1 LQALS
6 ADSAVTSTDKVRSGG
21 SGPVIV
27 AFLNFKGGVGKTSN
41 VVNLGAC
48 LAATHQKRVL
58 LIDLDA
64 QCNTSLWLL
73 GKRALWRHTEEPART
88 ITQAF
93 QDKLRGTRLFRF
105 SDAVVRGVPL
115 SEKGYKLIPNLD
127 LLPATVDLLSVEE
140 NLAHRIPQGGHRFLF
155 EQTERHLAEYDYVLI
170 DCAPNFFGLTK
181 NAIFLGKHLAIPYI
195 PDFLSLVGFQTLARL
210 VEDFGQRIGG
220 QRTVLGRTRIS
231 ALILNRWAKVGN
243 VFQQGRLE
251 LEKLT
256 GDLKAQ
262 GLIHP
267 ATTVLEPP
275 IRTCVKVAE
284 APAVHLPVL
293 LHAPGSNGDT
303 DYAAL
308 TQSFIQH
315 YEGLK

>member
-1 LQALS
+1 MKARPS
-6 ADSAVTSTDKVRSGG
+6 SGSEAV
-21 SGPVIV
+21 PAIV

-41 VVNLGAC
+41 VVNIGAC

-58 LIDLDA
+58 VVDLDA
-64 QCNTSLWLL
+64 QCNSSLWLL
-73 GKRALWRHTEEPART
+73 GKTALRRHTEERART
-88 ITQAF
+88 VTQAF
-93 QDKLRGTRLFRF
+93 RDKLDGTHLFHF
-105 SDAVVRGVPL
+105 ADAVVRGVPL

-127 LLPATVDLLSVEE
+127 LLPATVDLMELDEHVT
-140 NLAHRIPQGGHRFLF
+140 HRLPLGAYRFLF
-155 EQTERHLAEYDYVLI
+155 EQMKGHLKDYDYVLI

-181 NAIFLGKHLAIPYI
+181 NAVFLAKHVAVPYI

-210 VEDFGQRIGG
+210 IEEFGNRIGG
-220 QRTVLGRTRIS
+220 QKTALGRTSIS
-231 ALILNRWAKVGN
+231 ALIVNRWAKVGH
-243 VFQQGRLE
+243 VFQQGFLE

-256 GDLKAQ
+256 SDLKAQ

-267 ATTVLEPP
+267 GAKVLEPP

-284 APAVHLPVL
+284 APALHMPVL

-315 YEGLK
+315 LEGLK